1 MEKIDV
7 NKKSFLQKRI
17 ELLVTN
23 ERSYLN
29 IPSSKILGQEFALK
43 QWFCFSQNRMYDE
56 NNSYNDKAS
65 FLSYIVSF
73 KEDICNMVKN
83 QPYLLFEKNFNY

>member
-1 MEKIDV
+1 MEKI
-7 NKKSFLQKRI
+7 NIKRKSFLQKRI

-43 QWFCFSQNRMYDE
+43 QWLCFSQNRMYDE
-56 NNSYNDKAS
+56 NNSHSNKAS
-65 FLSYIVSF
+65 FLSYLVSF
-73 KEDICNMVKN
+73 GEDVSNRIKN
-83 QPYLLFEKNFNY
+83 QPYLLFEKNYN